1 MRYSYLFVFLCVL
14 LFNVQ
19 PLVAGP
25 VAVGVT
31 HLPPFYVV
39 EPDGRVSGVLADLI
53 KRTLEEAQLPYVVE
67 RTNRLFA
74 RLQRAHFQ
82 RYRAP
87 PD

>member
-53 KRTLEEAQLPYVVE
+53 KRTLEEAQLPY
-67 RTNRLFA
+67 
-74 RLQRAHFQ
+74 
-82 RYRAP
+82 
-87 PD
+87 